1 MPKSSDFSS
10 LPDQAI
16 LEKRFAFIDNDILK
30 TNIVIATWI
39 QVSNATSEL
48 LINFSKTSSGV
59 WKSSTF
65 RGLPFN

>member
-30 TNIVIATWI
+30 TNIAIAFI
-39 QVSNATSEL
+39 PLVNENA
-48 LINFSKTSSGV
+48 KRGV
-59 WKSSTF
+59 EIV
-65 RGLPFN
+65 